1 MIALILA
8 TKPDPSP
15 GFSES
20 TLVGK
25 LMRVVRS
32 RPSLNLLLQLYH
44 CPSYQTGKPRST
56 NTAPLEPSLT
66 SLTTELTETSVQRI

>member
-8 TKPDPSP
+8 TKSDPSP

-20 TLVGK
+20 TLIGE
-25 LMRVVRS
+25 LTRVVRS
-32 RPSLNLLLQLYH
+32 WPSLNLLLQLYR
-44 CPSYQTGKPRST
+44 CPSYQTGKRRLT

-66 SLTTELTETSVQRI
+66 SLTTGLIETSVQRI